1 MRYIMSAFI
10 PRRQAKR
17 MVKAS
22 RENKQFGAVLSQGRT
37 VFNYAN
43 LTLGEEA
50 MSHTLHSR
58 VKIRFPKGFWQEC
71 SRLCFKR
78 SCTYSFR
85 NSLRR
90 SLHLYMRSLRAGA
103 KTSCGMLRGKKPEQ
117 RKSNP
122 ECNGRLKCPEL
133 GQLLYD
139 WFIDTLHFHKARVN
153 SFLFLDQAQHLKERL
168 RLRGVPPESLPNLDG
183 NAGKS
188 WLRRWRKRFSVVIRA
203 TVKHIKVSRK
213 KLRARVQVYLKKVVC
228 FRRSFGEAKAM
239 RWVSWNEKPAWF
251 NNTALDDTYSTRGYE
266 PLVKAIEA
274 HSRQRFTICTCV
286 DSAAMSHTDEPPP
299 VGAVWRE
306 LTADQLIPEWM
317 HVQTQCKSSYRA
329 RDMVELLEKTL
340 SHR

>member
-1 MRYIMSAFI
+1 MATPWNWPSFLSCWRPNQSCVAFLSQAMHCRLLLILFQAMSHNAMACNRTEEDNLRYIMSAFI

-103 KTSCGMLRGKKPEQ
+103 KTSCGMLRGKKRTRDIKP
-117 RKSNP
+117 
-122 ECNGRLKCPEL
+122 
-133 GQLLYD
+133 
-139 WFIDTLHFHKARVN
+139 
-153 SFLFLDQAQHLKERL
+153 FL
-168 RLRGVPPESLPNLDG
+168 
-183 NAGKS
+183 S
-188 WLRRWRKRFSVVIRA
+188 W
-203 TVKHIKVSRK
+203 
-213 KLRARVQVYLKKVVC
+213 
-228 FRRSFGEAKAM
+228 
-239 RWVSWNEKPAWF
+239 
-251 NNTALDDTYSTRGYE
+251 E
-266 PLVKAIEA
+266 PQMPGA
-274 HSRQRFTICTCV
+274 
-286 DSAAMSHTDEPPP
+286 
-299 VGAVWRE
+299 GAVA
-306 LTADQLIPEWM
+306 L
-317 HVQTQCKSSYRA
+317 
-329 RDMVELLEKTL
+329 
-340 SHR
+340 